1 MHDVAALAHVSIKTV
16 SNVVNDFPHVR
27 PATRERVEAAI
38 KELGY
43 QLNASASNLRRGRTG
58 VVGLVLPELSV
69 PYFAELADAVMAA
82 ADAHGVSVLIEVTG
96 AQRERELQAL
106 RSPRRSLTDGLLFSP
121 AAMSQEDVGALA
133 VDFPV
138 VLLGERIFD
147 GGVDHVT
154 MANVAGARAATHH
167 LLARGAR
174 RIAVI
179 GREASDGRT
188 DSASLR
194 IAGYHEA
201 LAQAGVPFD
210 PELILDAQLWHR
222 SQGSAAIG
230 RALDAGVQFD
240 AVFGLND
247 ALALGAMHMLHQR
260 RISVPDQVAVIGF
273 DDVEDAA
280 YATPPLSSITPG
292 RDEIAATALDF
303 LLERIELGE
312 AAGPPR
318 QVLAQFAVAER
329 ESSAR

>member
-1 MHDVAALAHVSIKTV
+1 MHEVAARAKVSIKTV
-16 SNVVNDFPHVR
+16 SNVVNDYPHIR
-27 PATRERVEAAI
+27 PATRERVEKAI
-38 KELGY
+38 RELGY
-43 QLNASASNLRRGRTG
+43 QVNVSARNLRRGRTG
-58 VVGLVLPELSV
+58 VIGLALPELSV

-82 ADAHGVSVLIEVTG
+82 ADARGVSVLIEMTG
-96 AQRERELQAL
+96 AQRERELATL

-121 AAMSQEDVGALA
+121 AAISQDDVAALA
-133 VDFPV
+133 VDFPA

-154 MANVAGARAATHH
+154 MANVEGARAATHH

-179 GREASDGRT
+179 GREGRDGQT

-194 IAGYHEA
+194 IAGYRQA
-201 LAQAGVPFD
+201 LAEAGVPFD
-210 PELILDAQLWHR
+210 PELILDAPMWHR
-222 SQGSAAIG
+222 SQGSAAIA
-230 RALDAGVQFD
+230 RALDAGVTFD

-260 RISVPDQVAVIGF
+260 RIAVPGEVAVIGF

-280 YATPPLSSITPG
+280 FATPTLSSVTPG
-292 RDEIAATALDF
+292 RDEIATTALDF
-303 LLERIELGE
+303 LLERIELGA

-318 QVLAQFAVAER
+318 QVLAQFSVAER
-329 ESSAR
+329 ESTAR

>member
-27 PATRERVEAAI
+27 PATRARVEAAI

-58 VVGLVLPELSV
+58 VIGLALPELSV

-82 ADAHGVSVLIEVTG
+82 ADARGVSVLIEMTG
-96 AQRERELQAL
+96 AQRERELATL

-121 AAMSQEDVGALA
+121 AAISQDDVAALA

-154 MANVAGARAATHH
+154 MANVEGARAATHH

-179 GREASDGRT
+179 GREGRDGQT

-194 IAGYHEA
+194 IAGYRQA
-201 LAQAGVPFD
+201 LAEAGVPFD
-210 PELILDAQLWHR
+210 PELILDAPMWHR
-222 SQGSAAIG
+222 SQGSAAIA
-230 RALDAGVQFD
+230 RALDAGVTFD

-260 RISVPDQVAVIGF
+260 RIAVPGEVAVIGF

-280 YATPPLSSITPG
+280 FATPTLSSVTPG
-292 RDEIAATALDF
+292 RDEIATTALDF
-303 LLERIELGE
+303 LLERIELGA

-318 QVLAQFAVAER
+318 QVLAQFSVAER
-329 ESSAR
+329 ESTAR